1 VILGSVRVNFILL
14 MLFSQLNLYVP
25 NLAVAQS
32 SPSSTEVVVIGF
44 LFVLLVL
51 SALGIVTALLG
62 RIFQA
67 VDCKDK
73 ASGQMQTPEQ
83 AVPVVSSAS
92 HELPK
97 DVQAVIIAA
106 VHTVLEERPHRIVR
120 VKEVL

>member
-1 VILGSVRVNFILL
+1 MILGSVIANFILL
-14 MLFSQLNLYVP
+14 MLFSHLNLYVV
-25 NLAVAQS
+25 NFAVAQS
-32 SPSSTEVVVIGF
+32 SPSSAEVVVIGF

-67 VDCKDK
+67 VDRKDK
-73 ASGQMQTPEQ
+73 APGGLQTIEQ

-92 HELPK
+92 YELPR
-97 DVQAVIIAA
+97 DVQAVIVAA

-120 VKEVL
+120 VKEVR